1 MIKVRL
7 IAGSFIA
14 IISSL
19 FLPINYFVTTNVSA
33 SFTTAPLPPPSNLEE
48 DDDDVK
54 SLYSKGLEAIEQQMY
69 EEAIGYVEAVL
80 AIDPDNVTALNNTG
94 YSLSNLGRCE
104 EALAYYD
111 RILAV
116 QSNHVGALIGI
127 CDALYY
133 LERYEEAIG
142 SFDNALALESATTAA
157 TATTALAE
165 DITQTSIN
173 REGHQ
178 VILIRNSNVDDDSA
192 QLHYITLFLTS
203 KTAIDAQY
211 NKGIAFFQEGRY
223 QEAVETFDSILANDE
238 SHIDSLYDTA
248 QCYEKLGD
256 IEQANQYMNMV
267 CQIDPTIK
275 EEEKDSYKKL
285 LPLP

>member
-94 YSLSNLGRCE
+94 YSLS
-104 EALAYYD
+104 
-111 RILAV
+111 
-116 QSNHVGALIGI
+116 
-127 CDALYY
+127 Y